1 MEKYDD
7 IVVGG
12 GISGLTMALIL
23 GMNGH
28 KVLLLEKNPHIG
40 GSISRFYK
48 KGIPFDTG
56 FHFTGGLQKEGIL
69 HEMLSALGIRDLI
82 QPIFLSEDNA
92 NCFFFESE
100 NMRYVIPYGI
110 GNIKNKFK
118 GYFPAEAIAID
129 RYFEKIRQVCERTP
143 TMNLRTLKLQQ
154 NFLNEDFITLE
165 EVLNALTRTPVLKAL
180 LSSFAMCH
188 GVKPKE
194 ISFANHSRICLN
206 IYESVARVSGGGNA
220 FIKAF
225 ETKFKDCDIEIC
237 CNKYIKSL
245 TDIHSR
251 KVGCFILNTGEE
263 ISSDNC
269 IFTIHPKEILKIL
282 PKEHLSKAFINRVSS
297 FESSVGFFSVFAVL
311 EADNVADLP
320 TGQAGSTLREEPE
333 FDDSIFSIFPHCDV
347 NQILDPEYRG
357 ASALVLIRSIEQT
370 EKKFYKTINIFET
383 SFLEHVKEWENSK
396 TGMRPPAYQ
405 DYKKNKVENMMG
417 RIFNVFPKYKD
428 RIKVID
434 SASVLTFRDY
444 LNNPDGSAYGIKQK
458 VNQYNLIGK
467 LPLRN
472 LYAAGQSSL
481 LPGIIGAMMSSFI
494 IGRAILKEEQ
504 YNKFLSKSLN

>member
-7 IVVGG
+7 IIVGS

-40 GSISRFYK
+40 GAVSRFYK
-48 KGIPFDTG
+48 KDIPFDTG
-56 FHFTGGLQKEGIL
+56 FHFTGGLHKKGIL
-69 HEMLSALGIRDLI
+69 HEMLSVLGIRDLI

-100 NMRYVIPYGI
+100 NMQYTIPYGI

-118 GYFPAEAIAID
+118 GYFPVETIAID
-129 RYFEKIRQVCERTP
+129 RYFDKVQYVCERTP

-154 NFLNEDFITLE
+154 NYLNEDFITLE
-165 EVLNALTRTPVLKAL
+165 EVLNGLTQNPVLKVL

-194 ISFANHSRICLN
+194 ISFANHSRISLN
-206 IYESVARVSGGGNA
+206 LYESVARVSGGGDA
-220 FIKAF
+220 FIRAF
-225 ETKFKDCDIEIC
+225 ETKFKDYDIEIC
-237 CNKYIKSL
+237 CNKYIVSL
-245 TDIHSR
+245 TDIHNR
-251 KVGCFILNTGEE
+251 KVGRFILNTGEE

-297 FESSVGFFSVFAVL
+297 FESSVGFFSVFTVL
-311 EADNVADLP
+311 EAEN
-320 TGQAGSTLREEPE
+320 EEPE
-333 FDDSIFSIFPHCDV
+333 FDNSIFSIFPHCDV
-347 NQILDPEYRG
+347 NRILDPAYQG
-357 ASALVLIRSIEQT
+357 ASALVLIKSIEQT
-370 EKKFYKTINIFET
+370 EKKTYKTINAFEP

-405 DYKKNKVENMMG
+405 DYKKNKVESIIE
-417 RIFNVFPKYKD
+417 RIFSVFPKYKD
-428 RIKVID
+428 KIKVID
-434 SASVLTFRDY
+434 AASVLTFRDY

-494 IGRAILKEEQ
+494 IGRVILKEEQ
-504 YNKFLSKSLN
+504 YNKFLKQHLIEPLATC